1 MKFYKYLLFCILL
14 SISSNQL
21 LGQYQ
26 PIPVDNNIIGTDL
39 SMVKAILDNGGV
51 YLVDNEPI
59 DVFTAFKDSGYNY
72 VRLRLFHTPNGQDG
86 VVNSLTYTL
95 ALAQM
100 VKDAGMNLLLDFH
113 YSDTWADPS
122 QQTIPSAWEGLD
134 FSTLNDSIY
143 NYTKKILNVFDAHNL
158 MPNMIQT
165 GNEINHGFLWPAG
178 SAWID
183 NKPNYNNFS
192 TLLKSAIR
200 GVRESNSGSNVPV
213 MLHAASGGSYEHS
226 KNFMDSLLNYNVE
239 FDILGLSYYHCW
251 HGTLDDLEDN
261 LSFLSSNY
269 NHSIMIVETSYQ
281 NEGESSDYCV
291 ITPEQVPFP
300 YTEQGQFDYLQAIYQ
315 KLDIHNN
322 VKGLFYWGG
331 DYIWAGDIGG
341 SYSSLFHW
349 QGNAKKALGAFSDFT
364 TSVQNRFSNAGIEV
378 FINSDKQLFVN
389 TEDNV
394 LKSKEINI
402 YDISGKLVC
411 RRSLIG
417 QNNVI
422 DLNFLLQGIYC
433 VVINNEQNLTYH
445 EKLVVY

>member
-1 MKFYKYLLFCILL
+1 M
-14 SISSNQL
+14 NQL
-21 LGQYQ
+21 FNSLCFLGLALVFNGCSDDLDDNNLDDSSQTFLEQYQ
-26 PIPVDNNIIGTDL
+26 PIPVENNIIGTDL

-51 YLVDNEPI
+51 YLVDSEPVN
-59 DVFTAFKDSGYNY
+59 VFTVFKDGGYNY

-86 VVNSLTYTL
+86 VVNSLAYTL
-95 ALAQM
+95 ALARK
-100 VKDAGMNLLLDFH
+100 VKNAGMKLLLDFH

-122 QQTIPSAWEGLD
+122 QQTIPRAWEGLD

-143 NYTKKILNVFDAHNL
+143 NYTKKTLNVFDAHNL

-178 SAWID
+178 GTWVD
-183 NKPNYNNFS
+183 NKSNYENFS

-200 GVRESNSGSNVPV
+200 GVRDSNSGSNIPV

-251 HGTLDDLEDN
+251 HGTLNDLEDN
-261 LSFLSSNY
+261 LSFLTSNY
-269 NHSIMIVETSYQ
+269 NHSVMIVETSYP
-281 NEGESSDYCV
+281 NEGQSSDYCV
-291 ITPEQVPFP
+291 ITPEQVPYP

-315 KLDIHNN
+315 KLDVHNN

-349 QGNAKKALGAFSDFT
+349 QGNAKKALGAFSNF
-364 TSVQNRFSNAGIEV
+364 
-378 FINSDKQLFVN
+378 NSSD
-389 TEDNV
+389 
-394 LKSKEINI
+394 
-402 YDISGKLVC
+402 
-411 RRSLIG
+411 
-417 QNNVI
+417 
-422 DLNFLLQGIYC
+422 
-433 VVINNEQNLTYH
+433 
-445 EKLVVY
+445 